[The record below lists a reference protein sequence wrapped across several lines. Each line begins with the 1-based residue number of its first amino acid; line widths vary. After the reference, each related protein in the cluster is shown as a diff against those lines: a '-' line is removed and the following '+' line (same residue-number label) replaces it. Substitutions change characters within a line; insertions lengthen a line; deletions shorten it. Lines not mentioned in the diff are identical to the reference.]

1 MGFLDWFKSTP
12 ENVTVH
18 DDKIWLSKQAKLNG
32 MAKALLQRLDEQDR
46 PDAVILVA
54 HFQDS
59 LDELQQIAE
68 NVGASDLVTVTTA
81 GMLRKNAA
89 FCTSFDPSRTVE
101 IVVGERHPLQSHDE
115 NVLAFVRSL
124 PCRCRLVYHVS
135 LEDPLMR
142 AFCGEWVETVLK
154 RLGMAEDEAID
165 SNLVARRIKAAQ
177 KKIAKQCV
185 SESPADSAELWME
198 RNCPEMVKGKG

>member
-12 ENVTVH
+12 SNVTVL
-18 DDKIWLSKQAKLNG
+18 DDTIWLSKQAKLNG
-32 MAKALLQRLDEQDR
+32 IATALSKCLDEQDR

-59 LDELQQIAE
+59 LDELRQIAE
-68 NVGASDLVTVTTA
+68 AAGPSHLVTLTSA
-81 GMLRKNAA
+81 GTLAKNAA
-89 FCTSFDPSRTVE
+89 FCTSLDPSRTVE
-101 IVVGERHPLQSHDE
+101 IVVGERHPLRLHDE
-115 NVLAFVRSL
+115 NVLEFARSL
-124 PCRCRLVYHVS
+124 PCRCRLIYHVS
-135 LEDPLMR
+135 LEDPMMR
-142 AFCGEWVETVLK
+142 AFCGEWVKTVLEK
-154 RLGMAEDEAID
+154 LGMAEDEVVD